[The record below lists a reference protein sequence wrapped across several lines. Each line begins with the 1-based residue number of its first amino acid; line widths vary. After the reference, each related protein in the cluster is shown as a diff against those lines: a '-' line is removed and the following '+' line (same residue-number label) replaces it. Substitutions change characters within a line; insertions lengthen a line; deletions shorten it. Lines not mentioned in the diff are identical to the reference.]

1 MNSFKEFLAMKNEVV
16 DRHIDDIEEK
26 LSELEPNQLPHDD
39 LYKGKYRV
47 VIPFDDKDISRLKS
61 LIQNHYTTD
70 KLPGLID
77 FEVDWIKGQILTKF
91 RNPNAGKTFI
101 DKKTRQPSQ
110 VPEYGQKKVNIAKFL
125 KNEAPDMLDWWAG
138 FMDTSAIRPGE
149 REVIAKEAGEY
160 SIMFSRHPIDIMR
173 MSDHSGWTSCHDP
186 NYGGGGYFHCA
197 KQESV
202 DGGGIA
208 YLVKTKDLE
217 GVDLDD
223 DEVFQ
228 DNDRDTGGSLEPKAR
243 VRLRR
248 YTSKFPDEKTGEK
261 FDFAVPETSMYG
273 TRIEGFK
280 KRVTKWLQDGQAD
293 LIQRNGGREKFRS
306 NNFILR
312 GGSYRDTPDGSLF
325 NSFFDDAMDR
335 GNTTHEF
342 QGQESLV
349 NMSDQF
355 REEIEEMQ
363 ETWNKQLKHTW
374 VSWYENDD
382 YGDDQPF
389 DYTISGGINILIPDS
404 MIIDEPA
411 DGDIHGESNDWAWKR
426 NWIQQQ
432 VKKHGLM
439 PDGETWV
446 NPQDAEAIL
455 KKNGKSVSPPA
466 KPVSLRDRLI
476 EHGRDD
482 PPISQE
488 SANVSSEGS
497 NLEIQVYTEDYEHD
511 WDHRGEDGRHPDSF
525 DSYAESIKNNFED
538 YYEEI
543 VAITKDWLIERGFA
557 ETPAAREL
565 EDQIDNNEIVLK
577 NFELYERETGDAD
590 ELGFGTIG
598 ARAKLP
604 VKTSSKL
611 ASDKGTGWS
620 LKNQVDERK
629 MASMIDQIKRA
640 FLGSLKGAANHYDR
654 QQWLPTMQKEPN
666 PYAAS
671 EEGLP
676 KIEVESD
683 GFGNLKID
691 VEFHL
696 NDEDSEEKIESIKR
710 NLMVFDNS
718 WQMLLKT
725 ASQIIEKTL
734 WSREEEER
742 QAAQGDQQKLSALL
756 SKSRPQWPPQNKPQL
771 IPEPPVEKT
780 PEQLAND
787 DRRDRILRRGKYA
800 PNQGAS
806 S

>member
-1 MNSFKEFLAMKNEVV
+1 MNSFKEFLTMKNEVS

-26 LSELEPNQLPHDD
+26 LSELEPSQLPHDE
-39 LYKGKYRV
+39 LYKGKYRT

-61 LIQNHYTTD
+61 LIQNHYTTE

-77 FEVDWIKGQILTKF
+77 FEVDWINGQILTKF
-91 RNPNAGKTFI
+91 KNPNAGKTFI

-110 VPEYGQKKVNIAKFL
+110 VPEYGQKKIKVAKFL

-223 DEVFQ
+223 DEVFE
-228 DNDRDTGGSLEPKAR
+228 DRDRNTGGDLEPKAR

-273 TRIEGFK
+273 TRLEGFK
-280 KRVTKWLQDGQAD
+280 KRVTKWLQDEQKD

-306 NNFILR
+306 DNFVLR
-312 GGSYRDTPDGSLF
+312 GGSYRDSQDGSLF
-325 NSFFDDAMDR
+325 NSFFNDAMDR

-349 NMSDQF
+349 NMADQF

-363 ETWNKQLKHTW
+363 EAWSKQLKHTF
-374 VSWYENDD
+374 VSYYENED
-382 YGDDQPF
+382 YGDEMPF
-389 DYTISGGINILIPDS
+389 DYTINGGINIYIPDS
-404 MIIDEPA
+404 MIIDEP
-411 DGDIHGESNDWAWKR
+411 DESDIHGEYGDYSWKR
-426 NWIQQQ
+426 NWMQTQI
-432 VKKHGLM
+432 KKHGLM
-439 PDGETWV
+439 PDGETW
-446 NPQDAEAIL
+446 DAEEIL
-455 KKNGKSVSPPA
+455 KKNGKSASPPA
-466 KPVSLRDRLI
+466 KPVSLKDRLE
-476 EHGRDD
+476 EHGKDD
-482 PPISQE
+482 PPISGE
-488 SANVSSEGS
+488 SAHVSSSGG

-511 WDHRGEDGRHPDSF
+511 WDHRGDDGRHPDSF
-525 DSYAESIKNNFED
+525 DSYADNMKSNYED
-538 YYEEI
+538 SYEEI

-557 ETPAAREL
+557 EVPPSREL
-565 EDQIDNNEIVLK
+565 EDQIENEEIKLK
-577 NFELYERETGDAD
+577 HFDLYERETGDAD

-598 ARAKLP
+598 AQARLP

-611 ASDKGTGWS
+611 ASSKGIGWGIDS
-620 LKNQVDERK
+620 QVDKRK
-629 MASMIDQIKRA
+629 MAAMIDQIKRA
-640 FLGSLKGAANHYDR
+640 FLGGLQGAAHHYDR
-654 QQWLPTMQKEPN
+654 QQWLPTIQKEPN
-666 PYAAS
+666 PYTS
-671 EEGLP
+671 TEEGLP
-676 KIEVESD
+676 KIEVRQD
-683 GFGNLKID
+683 GYEGSIKID
-691 VEFHL
+691 VEFTLH
-696 NDEDSEEKIESIKR
+696 DEDSKEKIEATKR

-718 WQMLLKT
+718 WEMLVKT
-725 ASQIIEKTL
+725 ASNIIEKTL

-756 SKSRPQWPPQNKPQL
+756 GSPRPQAPQPTMF
-771 IPEPPVEKT
+771 PEPPKQLT
-780 PEQLAND
+780 PEQQKMADFRDKLAG
-787 DRRDRILRRGKYA
+787 RGKYA
-800 PNQGAS
+800 KTPEAS